1 MKHLRIIPASI
12 VAVFAALLLFFAC
25 GKETFIVS
33 AVPDDP
39 SQGSVSGGGEYKNGD
54 KATLKATPYS
64 GYQFSKWNDG
74 MTENPRYVIVHENVS
89 LKAYFS
95 KVPYYTIN
103 VTSNNTSW
111 GTVSGGGT
119 YASGSTVTIKATP
132 KSGYSFEKWNDGNTS
147 ATRTITV
154 TGNATYTAQFKSNTT
169 YYTIT
174 VTSNNT
180 SWGTVSGGGSYP
192 SGSTVT
198 IKATPYSGYA
208 FDRWS
213 DGNTSATRTIT
224 VTGNATYKAYF
235 KTSSGGDNTASMTVN
250 FGGTT
255 WTASSFIGAYW
266 ANDGDYVIG
275 GRTDDDYPWFRIQLG
290 NISVGTYH
298 ASLDTT
304 SSWYWLNNNVNIV
317 QYYESTY
324 LTVGDDT
331 YQYGDWQGWD
341 ITVTISSLTSNT
353 ISFYIYGYMINALES
368 ACTGCPEYVG
378 SFAAATKRYITVS
391 ANNIPFTSQS
401 KANGSTTMEEL
412 IVAPLSLSQVTSPQ
426 K

>member
-1 MKHLRIIPASI
+1 MKKIRIIPASI
-12 VAVFAALLLFFAC
+12 VAVLAALLLFFAC

-33 AVPDDP
+33 AIPDDP

-54 KATLKATPYS
+54 QATLKATPYS
-64 GYQFSKWNDG
+64 GYLFSKWNDG
-74 MTENPRYVIVHENVS
+74 MTENPRSVIVHENVS

-154 TGNATYTAQFKSNTT
+154 TGNATY
-169 YYTIT
+169 
-174 VTSNNT
+174 
-180 SWGTVSGGGSYP
+180 
-192 SGSTVT
+192 
-198 IKATPYSGYA
+198 
-208 FDRWS
+208 
-213 DGNTSATRTIT
+213 
-224 VTGNATYKAYF
+224 KAYF
-235 KTSSGGDNTASMTVN
+235 KTSGGGDNTASMTVN

-275 GRTDDDYPWFRIQLG
+275 GRTDDVYPWFRIQLK

-331 YQYGDWQGWD
+331 YQYGEWQGWD
-341 ITVTISSLTSNT
+341 LTVTISSLTSNT
-353 ISFYIYGYMINALES
+353 ISFTISGYMYNALE
-368 ACTGCPEYVG
+368 ATCTSCPEYVG

-391 ANNIPFTSQS
+391 ANNIPFTTQS
-401 KANGSTTMEEL
+401 KANGSNTMEEL
-412 IVAPLSLSQVTSPQ
+412 IIAPLGLGQVTSPQ

>member
-1 MKHLRIIPASI
+1 MKKIRIIPASI
-12 VAVFAALLLFFAC
+12 VAVLAALLLFFAC

-54 KATLKATPYS
+54 QATLEATPYS
-64 GYQFSKWNDG
+64 GYHFDKWNDG
-74 MTENPRYVIVHENVS
+74 MTENPRSVIVHENIS

-180 SWGTVSGGGSYP
+180 SWGSVSGGGSYP

-235 KTSSGGDNTASMTVN
+235 KTSGGGDNTASMTVN

-275 GRTDDDYPWFRIQLG
+275 GRTDNDYPWFRIQLK

-341 ITVTISSLTSNT
+341 LTVTISSLTSNT

-368 ACTGCPEYVG
+368 ACTNCPEYVG
-378 SFAAATKRYITVS
+378 SYAAATKRYITVS
-391 ANNIPFTSQS
+391 ANNIPFTTQS
-401 KANGSTTMEEL
+401 KANGSNTMEEL
-412 IVAPLSLSQVTSPQ
+412 IIAPLSLSQVTSPQ